1 MCCTNCGA
9 ELKNGAKFCT
19 KCGRPTNPF
28 PTQRPQA
35 VRETGKKKRKYW
47 IPILIVVLCLALLG
61 GAAGVY
67 FSSSAR
73 DVASDFQKG
82 RYDVAIQTYNY
93 QVVGNALEEHLTY
106 LLLSKQMDEIE
117 SDYIA
122 EKRSAD
128 DAIWYYT
135 QIGELRDSRL
145 GELAGSHMASVSLR
159 EFARN
164 GMAAYND
171 GDYLAALDY
180 FGNISEDAAIYPE
193 IKEQVEEC
201 RAKYQQQVVEEIRQL
216 VDEGDTQ
223 GALDAL
229 QTAMYRLPDDPELL
243 EWRTQLLAAHESET
257 AELAQRLADE
267 GKYDA
272 ALGVLQDALEEQPES
287 DTLKSLYANLE
298 KTKPV
303 LLSDVPLI
311 DSDGYTYTSGT
322 YTDSY
327 GNHYEGCHCIG
338 AGWKSGYAYFNLD
351 RQYTTFSGSIVAD
364 PRTLSEAKLEIKIYA
379 DDTLIYQKDGF
390 TKLSAQEDF
399 QLDVSGIQKLEIRVS
414 LDWYSGY
421 IGVVNANLLK

>member
-1 MCCTNCGA
+1 MHCTNCGA
-9 ELKNGAKFCT
+9 ELKDGAKFCT
-19 KCGRPTNPF
+19 KCGRPTEPL

-35 VRETGKKKRKYW
+35 VREKGKKKRKHW

-82 RYDVAIQTYNY
+82 RYDMAIQTYNY
-93 QVVGNALEEHLTY
+93 QVMGNALEEHLAY

-117 SDYIA
+117 TDYIA
-122 EKRSAD
+122 EKRSAED
-128 DAIWYYT
+128 VIWYYT
-135 QIGELRDSRL
+135 EICELQDSRL
-145 GELAGSHMASVSLR
+145 GDLAAIHMTSVTMR

-164 GMAAYND
+164 GMSAYND
-171 GDYLAALDY
+171 GDYLTALDY
-180 FGNISEDAAIYPE
+180 FNNVSKDAAIYPE
-193 IKEQVEEC
+193 IKEQMEEC
-201 RAKYQQQVVEEIRQL
+201 RTKYQQQTVEQIRQL

-229 QTAMYRLPDDPELL
+229 QEALYRLPDDPELL
-243 EWRTQLLAAHESET
+243 EWRSQLLAAHESET
-257 AELAQRLADE
+257 AQLAQRLADE
-267 GKYDA
+267 GKYEA

-287 DTLKSLYANLE
+287 ETLKNLYANLE
-298 KTKPV
+298 KTKPI

-327 GNHYEGCHCIG
+327 GNNYEGCHCIW